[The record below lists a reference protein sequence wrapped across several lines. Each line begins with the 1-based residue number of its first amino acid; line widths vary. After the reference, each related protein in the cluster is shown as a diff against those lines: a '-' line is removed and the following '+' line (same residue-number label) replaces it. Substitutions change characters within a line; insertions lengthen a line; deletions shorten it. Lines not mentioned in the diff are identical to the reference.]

1 MPPRMHVAPLQDF
14 KPHNILLASPLRP
27 GQPDVVKLV
36 DFGLSK
42 DEGLPIANS
51 LLFTIVTRT

>member
-1 MPPRMHVAPLQDF
+1 MHVAPLKDF

-51 LLFTIVTRT
+51 LMFTIVTRT

>member
-1 MPPRMHVAPLQDF
+1 VWWIHRHEDF

-42 DEGLPIANS
+42 E
-51 LLFTIVTRT
+51 LLRDRLIG